1 MKTKVYRV
9 RPKNNLNNVE
19 YLVDA
24 PNRWVAKWCGANLFN
39 YEYTGFC
46 TAKDMTVKRFRTE
59 TIDDNTTVCY

>member
-9 RPKNNLNNVE
+9 RPKNNPDNIE

-39 YEYTGFC
+39 NEYTVFL

>member
-9 RPKNNLNNVE
+9 SLTDNPNIE

-24 PNRWVAKWCGANLFN
+24 PNRWVAKWCGANLYN
-39 YEYTGFC
+39 HEYADFR